1 MRNLETP
8 LFALLALGVALTAVG
23 WQSIKAATV
32 DPVDSLKY
40 E

>member
-1 MRNLETP
+1 MSNLETP
-8 LFALLALGVALTAVG
+8 LSVLLTLGVALTTVG
-23 WQSIKAATV
+23 WQSIKAATA